1 MSSDDEEEP
10 RVPIVCPACET
21 RSRVPLE
28 EVADTVERH
37 NERLHDGEDV
47 AEVDPAIAEHIAD
60 LVATDM
66 GIFDDE
72 DDPTPE

>member
-1 MSSDDEEEP
+1 MSTDDEETP
-10 RVPIVCPACET
+10 RVPIVCPTCET
-21 RSRVPLE
+21 RSRVPLD

-66 GIFDDE
+66 GLLGDE
-72 DDPTPE
+72 DEPATE